1 MLPDVFFFWLQ
12 KRMDIVGGFAI
23 VTHSH
28 HHNLFQIHGEFLAQ
42 PQKTTCL
49 TGRL

>member
-1 MLPDVFFFWLQ
+1 MFFFLLE
-12 KRMDIVGGFAI
+12 KRMDIDGGFAI
-23 VTHSH
+23 VTPLHQHS
-28 HHNLFQIHGEFLAQ
+28 LFQIHGEFLAQ